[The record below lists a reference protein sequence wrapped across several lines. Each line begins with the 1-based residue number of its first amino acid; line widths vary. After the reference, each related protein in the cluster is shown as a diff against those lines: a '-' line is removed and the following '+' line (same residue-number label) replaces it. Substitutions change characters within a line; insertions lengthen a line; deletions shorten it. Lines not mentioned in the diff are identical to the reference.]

1 MRPKRGGFSHFIW
14 SWRVGVRLTS
24 HPAQVK
30 FFLVA
35 LTVSMSPRQVF
46 FSPLPRGEAWS
57 APLLRPCALALR
69 AVAAARP
76 PVDAERPPPTLM
88 GGVPLSPPRR
98 ITHHGGPGQQHSKK
112 RKFVADGVV

>member
-88 GGVPLSPPRR
+88 ASPSLPPRR

>member
-88 GGVPLSPPRR
+88 ASPSLP
-98 ITHHGGPGQQHSKK
+98 PGASPTMAAQVSNNSKK

>member
-76 PVDAERPPPTLM
+76 PVDAER
-88 GGVPLSPPRR
+88 R
-98 ITHHGGPGQQHSKK
+98 ITHHGGPQVSNNSKK